1 MKKIG
6 LTLVLFF
13 CIAVLQAQSNASFEE
28 IIYGRKD
35 GVALTMLQFKPSA
48 KSNSKAIVWVVAGA
62 WNSSYSQATTPGALA
77 DVKSLYTD
85 NGFTVFEVIVGSQQR
100 FAIPEQVQDVKRAV
114 RYIRYNAARFS
125 IDPDHIG
132 ITGYSAGGHLALCIA
147 TTDDKMDKT
156 AQDPIDRVSSRV
168 QAVAVLFPPTNFL
181 NWDGNGF
188 NVVNTLQ
195 LQRQFKVTGAFD
207 FRRWTDST
215 RTYDPITDTASRNK
229 IAKEISP
236 VNAVSPDDPPVF
248 IMHGDEDNVVP
259 LYQSESIIALF
270 KKAGVANN
278 FIIKKGGHHAPED
291 MLPELKQFPEWFS
304 RYLK

>member
-114 RYIRYNAARFS
+114 RYIRYNATRFG

-147 TTDDKMDKT
+147 TADDKMDKT

-215 RTYDPITDTASRNK
+215 RTYDPIADTASRNK

-248 IMHGDEDNVVP
+248 IMHGDKDNVVP